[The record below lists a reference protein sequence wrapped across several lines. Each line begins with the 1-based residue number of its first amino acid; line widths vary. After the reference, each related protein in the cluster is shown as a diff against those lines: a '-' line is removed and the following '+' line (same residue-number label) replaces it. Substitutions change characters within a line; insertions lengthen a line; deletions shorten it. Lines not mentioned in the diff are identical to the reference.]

1 MKGAEN
7 NIHRERKCVVNIQR
21 PPIRP
26 SISLGDFIVVA
37 VYRRRL
43 QKKNTQSVMMTF
55 LTEPTHHIFEKKLTF
70 YVLLIYTFELSAVD
84 TKRHLLD

>member
-26 SISLGDFIVVA
+26 SISLGDFFFVA
-37 VYRRRL
+37 AV
-43 QKKNTQSVMMTF
+43 KKNNSQSVMMTF
-55 LTEPTHHIFEKKLTF
+55 LTEPTHHILEKKINFLC
-70 YVLLIYTFELSAVD
+70 VFELSAVD